1 MKTFNKNPIS
11 QIKSFNE
18 KIIPHLPE
26 YYFLEDLIEL
36 GKIKASNINKYYK
49 SVEII

>member
-1 MKTFNKNPIS
+1 MRTFKKNHIS

-36 GKIKASNINKYYK
+36 GKINLRIIFTNK
-49 SVEII
+49 SIAIF